1 MKVQV
6 NDAERSQK
14 ELLVEI
20 PYEVFETAADK
31 ELDTL
36 LPKAKIHG
44 FRPGKAPREI
54 ARKQFSHQIKSQAI
68 EKVINEAVQDALT
81 SNNIMPIS
89 QAHISDVVFEENKPI
104 TFTAKVDVFPKVELN
119 KYKDF
124 NFKKVTVEI
133 SDADIED
140 ALISLQERDM
150 TYEPVENRDTVQKGD
165 VTVIDFEGK
174 KDGVA
179 FEGGTAKDF
188 SLNIGSGQF
197 IPGFEDSVIG
207 MKKGETKDL
216 NLTFPKEYNNAELAG
231 QDVVFTVTVH
241 EIKEK
246 IKPEIND
253 DFARDID
260 PNSKGLDDLKS
271 KLKKGLQTEAD
282 KATQLEAFGQILE
295 QIVKENPFEVPY
307 SFVKEQSDRLAFN
320 AMNQFYQMGLN
331 PEQVGISFEMMAQR
345 YISQAEEQVKQA
357 IVINEVAK
365 LENIAVEEE
374 DINNFL
380 SFHSELQGRT
390 VEEIRKEL
398 ETQMQ
403 MESVRN
409 DVLGDKVYKFLA
421 GVNKAEETKMT
432 KKEYEK
438 SKTAATENS
447 ESDKKEEKTKKKTSA
462 KKAEGNSRLIY
473 KGAFKMSYYVPY
485 VIEQTGRGGE
495 RSYDIY
501 SRLLK
506 DRIIFLGTEV
516 DDHVANIICAQLLF
530 LEADDPD
537 KDIYLY
543 INSPGGVI
551 TSGMA
556 IYDTMN
562 YIKPDVATMCLGQ
575 AASMGAFLLAAGA
588 KGKRSAVPNAR
599 IMIHQPS
606 GGFRGQAT
614 DILIQTNEI
623 IKTKEHLN
631 RILSNNTSQ
640 PYEKVAADTERD
652 YFMSSAEAKEYG
664 LIDNV
669 FEKRA

>member
-20 PYEVFETAADK
+20 PYEVFEKAADK

-81 SNNIMPIS
+81 SNNIVPIS

-104 TFTAKVDVFPKVELN
+104 SFTARVDVFPKVELN

-140 ALISLQERDM
+140 ALITLQERDM

-165 VTVIDFEGK
+165 VAVIDFEGK

-179 FEGGTAKDF
+179 FDGGTAKGF
-188 SLNIGSGQF
+188 SLNIGSGHF
-197 IPGFEDSVIG
+197 IPGFEDGVVG

-216 NLTFPKEYNNAELAG
+216 NLTFPKEYNSAELAG
-231 QDVVFTVTVH
+231 KDVVFTVTVH

-246 IKPEIND
+246 VKPEIND

-260 PNSKGLDDLKS
+260 PNSKGLDDLKG

-345 YISQAEEQVKQA
+345 YLAQAEEQVKQA

-365 LENIAVEEE
+365 LEKIAVEDE

-380 SFHSELQGRT
+380 SFHAELQGRT
-390 VEEIRKEL
+390 VEEIKKEL
-398 ETQMQ
+398 EAQMQ
-403 MESVRN
+403 MEAVRN
-409 DVLGDKVYKFLA
+409 DILGDKVYKFLA
-421 GVNKAEETKMT
+421 GVNKAEESKMT
-432 KKEYEK
+432 KKEYEA
-438 SKTAATENS
+438 SKAAAAAAQKE
-447 ESDKKEEKTKKKTSA
+447 EDKKEEKPKKKASA
-462 KKAEGNSRLIY
+462 KKAE
-473 KGAFKMSYYVPY
+473 
-485 VIEQTGRGGE
+485 
-495 RSYDIY
+495 
-501 SRLLK
+501 
-506 DRIIFLGTEV
+506 TE
-516 DDHVANIICAQLLF
+516 AEEKPKKAR
-530 LEADDPD
+530 
-537 KDIYLY
+537 
-543 INSPGGVI
+543 
-551 TSGMA
+551 TS
-556 IYDTMN
+556 
-562 YIKPDVATMCLGQ
+562 K
-575 AASMGAFLLAAGA
+575 
-588 KGKRSAVPNAR
+588 K
-599 IMIHQPS
+599 
-606 GGFRGQAT
+606 
-614 DILIQTNEI
+614 
-623 IKTKEHLN
+623 KE
-631 RILSNNTSQ
+631 
-640 PYEKVAADTERD
+640 D
-652 YFMSSAEAKEYG
+652 SAE
-664 LIDNV
+664 
-669 FEKRA
+669 

>member
-20 PYEVFETAADK
+20 PYEVFEKAADK

-81 SNNIMPIS
+81 SNNIVPIS

-104 TFTAKVDVFPKVELN
+104 SFTARVDVFPKVELN

-140 ALISLQERDM
+140 ALITLQERDM

-165 VTVIDFEGK
+165 VAVIDFEGK

-179 FEGGTAKDF
+179 FDGGTAKGF

-197 IPGFEDSVIG
+197 IPGFEDGVVG

-216 NLTFPKEYNNAELAG
+216 NLTFPKEYNSAELAG
-231 QDVVFTVTVH
+231 KDVVFTVTVH

-246 IKPEIND
+246 VKPEIND

-260 PNSKGLDDLKS
+260 PNSKGLDDLKG

-345 YISQAEEQVKQA
+345 YLAQAEEQVKQA

-365 LENIAVEEE
+365 LEKIAVEDE
-374 DINNFL
+374 DVNNFL
-380 SFHSELQGRT
+380 SFHAELQGRT
-390 VEEIRKEL
+390 VEEIKKEL
-398 ETQMQ
+398 EAQMQ
-403 MESVRN
+403 MEAVRN
-409 DVLGDKVYKFLA
+409 DILGDKVYKFLA
-421 GVNKAEETKMT
+421 GVNKAEESKMT
-432 KKEYEK
+432 KKEYEA
-438 SKTAATENS
+438 SKAAAAAAQKE
-447 ESDKKEEKTKKKTSA
+447 EDKKEEKPKKKASA
-462 KKAEGNSRLIY
+462 KKAE
-473 KGAFKMSYYVPY
+473 
-485 VIEQTGRGGE
+485 
-495 RSYDIY
+495 
-501 SRLLK
+501 
-506 DRIIFLGTEV
+506 TET
-516 DDHVANIICAQLLF
+516 
-530 LEADDPD
+530 EAEEKP
-537 KDIYLY
+537 KKTR
-543 INSPGGVI
+543 
-551 TSGMA
+551 TS
-556 IYDTMN
+556 
-562 YIKPDVATMCLGQ
+562 K
-575 AASMGAFLLAAGA
+575 
-588 KGKRSAVPNAR
+588 K
-599 IMIHQPS
+599 
-606 GGFRGQAT
+606 
-614 DILIQTNEI
+614 
-623 IKTKEHLN
+623 KE
-631 RILSNNTSQ
+631 
-640 PYEKVAADTERD
+640 D
-652 YFMSSAEAKEYG
+652 SAE
-664 LIDNV
+664 
-669 FEKRA
+669 

>member
-44 FRPGKAPREI
+44 FRPGKAPRDI

-81 SNNIMPIS
+81 SNNIVPIS
-89 QAHISDVVFEENKPI
+89 QAHIADVVFEENKPI
-104 TFTAKVDVFPKVELN
+104 TFTARVDVFPKVELN

-140 ALISLQERDM
+140 ALITLQERDM

-165 VTVIDFEGK
+165 VAVIDFEGK

-179 FEGGTAKDF
+179 FEGGTAKGF
-188 SLNIGSGQF
+188 SLNIGSGHF
-197 IPGFEDSVIG
+197 IPGFEDGVIG

-216 NLTFPKEYNNAELAG
+216 NLTFPKEYNSAELAG
-231 QDVVFTVTVH
+231 KDVVFTVTVH

-246 IKPEIND
+246 VKPEIND

-345 YISQAEEQVKQA
+345 YLAQAEEQVKQA

-374 DINNFL
+374 DINKFL
-380 SFHSELQGRT
+380 SFHAELQGRT

-398 ETQMQ
+398 ESQMQ
-403 MESVRN
+403 MEAVRN

-421 GVNKAEETKMT
+421 GVNKAEESKMT
-432 KKEYEK
+432 KKEYEA
-438 SKTAATENS
+438 SKAAAAAEHKE
-447 ESDKKEEKTKKKTSA
+447 ESSKEEKPKKKAAA
-462 KKAEGNSRLIY
+462 KKADAE
-473 KGAFKMSYYVPY
+473 
-485 VIEQTGRGGE
+485 
-495 RSYDIY
+495 
-501 SRLLK
+501 
-506 DRIIFLGTEV
+506 TE
-516 DDHVANIICAQLLF
+516 A
-530 LEADDPD
+530 EE
-537 KDIYLY
+537 
-543 INSPGGVI
+543 
-551 TSGMA
+551 
-556 IYDTMN
+556 
-562 YIKPDVATMCLGQ
+562 KPKKTRT
-575 AASMGAFLLAAGA
+575 A
-588 KGKRSAVPNAR
+588 KK
-599 IMIHQPS
+599 
-606 GGFRGQAT
+606 
-614 DILIQTNEI
+614 
-623 IKTKEHLN
+623 KE
-631 RILSNNTSQ
+631 
-640 PYEKVAADTERD
+640 D
-652 YFMSSAEAKEYG
+652 SAE
-664 LIDNV
+664 
-669 FEKRA
+669 

>member
-20 PYEVFETAADK
+20 PYEVFEKAADK

-81 SNNIMPIS
+81 SNNIVPIS

-104 TFTAKVDVFPKVELN
+104 SFTARVDVFPKVELN

-140 ALISLQERDM
+140 ALITLQERDM

-165 VTVIDFEGK
+165 VAVIDFEGK

-179 FEGGTAKDF
+179 FDGGTAKGF

-197 IPGFEDSVIG
+197 IPGFEDGVVG

-216 NLTFPKEYNNAELAG
+216 NLTFPKEYNSAELAG
-231 QDVVFTVTVH
+231 KDVVFTVTVH

-246 IKPEIND
+246 VKPEIND

-260 PNSKGLDDLKS
+260 PNSKGLDDLKG

-345 YISQAEEQVKQA
+345 YLAQAEEQVKQA

-380 SFHSELQGRT
+380 SFHAELQGRT
-390 VEEIRKEL
+390 VEEIKKEL
-398 ETQMQ
+398 EAQMQ
-403 MESVRN
+403 MEAVRN
-409 DVLGDKVYKFLA
+409 DILGDKVYKFLA
-421 GVNKAEETKMT
+421 GVNKAEESKMT
-432 KKEYEK
+432 KKEYEA
-438 SKTAATENS
+438 SKAAVAAAQKE
-447 ESDKKEEKTKKKTSA
+447 EDKKEEKPKKKASA
-462 KKAEGNSRLIY
+462 KKAE
-473 KGAFKMSYYVPY
+473 
-485 VIEQTGRGGE
+485 
-495 RSYDIY
+495 
-501 SRLLK
+501 
-506 DRIIFLGTEV
+506 TET
-516 DDHVANIICAQLLF
+516 
-530 LEADDPD
+530 EAEEKP
-537 KDIYLY
+537 KKAR
-543 INSPGGVI
+543 
-551 TSGMA
+551 TS
-556 IYDTMN
+556 
-562 YIKPDVATMCLGQ
+562 K
-575 AASMGAFLLAAGA
+575 
-588 KGKRSAVPNAR
+588 K
-599 IMIHQPS
+599 
-606 GGFRGQAT
+606 
-614 DILIQTNEI
+614 
-623 IKTKEHLN
+623 KEH
-631 RILSNNTSQ
+631 
-640 PYEKVAADTERD
+640 
-652 YFMSSAEAKEYG
+652 SAE
-664 LIDNV
+664 
-669 FEKRA
+669 

>member
-20 PYEVFETAADK
+20 PYEVFEKAADK

-81 SNNIMPIS
+81 SNNIVPIS

-104 TFTAKVDVFPKVELN
+104 SFTARVDVFPKVELN

-140 ALISLQERDM
+140 ALITLQERDM

-165 VTVIDFEGK
+165 VAVIDFEGK

-179 FEGGTAKDF
+179 FDGGTAKGF

-197 IPGFEDSVIG
+197 IPGFEDGVVG

-216 NLTFPKEYNNAELAG
+216 NLTFPKEYNSAELAEK
-231 QDVVFTVTVH
+231 DVVFTVTVH

-246 IKPEIND
+246 VKPEIND

-260 PNSKGLDDLKS
+260 PNSKGLDDLKG
-271 KLKKGLQTEAD
+271 KLKKGLQIEAD

-307 SFVKEQSDRLAFN
+307 SFVKEQSDRIAFN

-345 YISQAEEQVKQA
+345 YLAQAEEQVKQA

-365 LENIAVEEE
+365 LENIAVEDE

-380 SFHSELQGRT
+380 SFHAELQGRT
-390 VEEIRKEL
+390 VEEIKKEL
-398 ETQMQ
+398 EAQMQ
-403 MESVRN
+403 MEAVRN
-409 DVLGDKVYKFLA
+409 DILGDKVYKFLA
-421 GVNKAEETKMT
+421 GVNKAEESKMT
-432 KKEYEK
+432 KKEYEA
-438 SKTAATENS
+438 SKAAAAAAQKE
-447 ESDKKEEKTKKKTSA
+447 EDKKEEKPKKTRTSKKK
-462 KKAEGNSRLIY
+462 E
-473 KGAFKMSYYVPY
+473 
-485 VIEQTGRGGE
+485 
-495 RSYDIY
+495 D
-501 SRLLK
+501 
-506 DRIIFLGTEV
+506 
-516 DDHVANIICAQLLF
+516 
-530 LEADDPD
+530 
-537 KDIYLY
+537 
-543 INSPGGVI
+543 
-551 TSGMA
+551 
-556 IYDTMN
+556 
-562 YIKPDVATMCLGQ
+562 
-575 AASMGAFLLAAGA
+575 
-588 KGKRSAVPNAR
+588 
-599 IMIHQPS
+599 
-606 GGFRGQAT
+606 
-614 DILIQTNEI
+614 
-623 IKTKEHLN
+623 
-631 RILSNNTSQ
+631 
-640 PYEKVAADTERD
+640 
-652 YFMSSAEAKEYG
+652 SAE
-664 LIDNV
+664 
-669 FEKRA
+669 

>member
-44 FRPGKAPREI
+44 FRPGKAPRDI

-81 SNNIMPIS
+81 SNNIVPIS

-104 TFTAKVDVFPKVELN
+104 TFTARVDVFPKVELN

-140 ALISLQERDM
+140 ALITLQERDM

-165 VTVIDFEGK
+165 VAVIDFEGK

-179 FEGGTAKDF
+179 FDGGTAKGF

-197 IPGFEDSVIG
+197 IPGFEDGVIG

-216 NLTFPKEYNNAELAG
+216 NLTFPKEYNSAELAG
-231 QDVVFTVTVH
+231 KDVVFTVTVH

-246 IKPEIND
+246 VKPEIND
-253 DFARDID
+253 DFAKDID

-345 YISQAEEQVKQA
+345 YLAQAEEQVKQA

-374 DINNFL
+374 DINKFL
-380 SFHSELQGRT
+380 SFHAELQGRT

-398 ETQMQ
+398 ESQMQ
-403 MESVRN
+403 MEAVRN

-421 GVNKAEETKMT
+421 GVNKAEESKMT
-432 KKEYEK
+432 KKEYEA
-438 SKTAATENS
+438 SKAAAAAEHKE
-447 ESDKKEEKTKKKTSA
+447 ESSKEEKPKKKAAA
-462 KKAEGNSRLIY
+462 KKADAE
-473 KGAFKMSYYVPY
+473 
-485 VIEQTGRGGE
+485 
-495 RSYDIY
+495 
-501 SRLLK
+501 
-506 DRIIFLGTEV
+506 TE
-516 DDHVANIICAQLLF
+516 A
-530 LEADDPD
+530 EE
-537 KDIYLY
+537 
-543 INSPGGVI
+543 
-551 TSGMA
+551 
-556 IYDTMN
+556 
-562 YIKPDVATMCLGQ
+562 KPKKTRT
-575 AASMGAFLLAAGA
+575 A
-588 KGKRSAVPNAR
+588 KK
-599 IMIHQPS
+599 
-606 GGFRGQAT
+606 
-614 DILIQTNEI
+614 
-623 IKTKEHLN
+623 KE
-631 RILSNNTSQ
+631 
-640 PYEKVAADTERD
+640 D
-652 YFMSSAEAKEYG
+652 SAE
-664 LIDNV
+664 
-669 FEKRA
+669 

>member
-188 SLNIGSGQF
+188 SLNISSGQF

-403 MESVRN
+403 MEAVRN

-462 KKAEGNSRLIY
+462 KKAETDAEEKPKKTRTS
-473 KGAFKMSYYVPY
+473 KKK
-485 VIEQTGRGGE
+485 EET
-495 RSYDIY
+495 
-501 SRLLK
+501 
-506 DRIIFLGTEV
+506 
-516 DDHVANIICAQLLF
+516 
-530 LEADDPD
+530 AD
-537 KDIYLY
+537 
-543 INSPGGVI
+543 
-551 TSGMA
+551 
-556 IYDTMN
+556 
-562 YIKPDVATMCLGQ
+562 
-575 AASMGAFLLAAGA
+575 
-588 KGKRSAVPNAR
+588 
-599 IMIHQPS
+599 
-606 GGFRGQAT
+606 
-614 DILIQTNEI
+614 
-623 IKTKEHLN
+623 
-631 RILSNNTSQ
+631 
-640 PYEKVAADTERD
+640 
-652 YFMSSAEAKEYG
+652 
-664 LIDNV
+664 
-669 FEKRA
+669 

>member
-20 PYEVFETAADK
+20 PYEVFEKAADK

-81 SNNIMPIS
+81 SNNIVPIS

-104 TFTAKVDVFPKVELN
+104 SFTARVDVFPKVELN

-140 ALISLQERDM
+140 ALITLQERDM

-165 VTVIDFEGK
+165 VAVIDFEGK

-179 FEGGTAKDF
+179 FDGGTAKGF
-188 SLNIGSGQF
+188 SLNIGSGHF
-197 IPGFEDSVIG
+197 IPGFEDGVVG

-216 NLTFPKEYNNAELAG
+216 NLTFPKEYNSAELAG
-231 QDVVFTVTVH
+231 KDVVFTVTVH

-246 IKPEIND
+246 VKPEIND

-260 PNSKGLDDLKS
+260 PNSKGLDDLKG

-345 YISQAEEQVKQA
+345 YLAQAEEQVKQA

-365 LENIAVEEE
+365 LEKIAVEDE

-380 SFHSELQGRT
+380 SFHAELQGRT
-390 VEEIRKEL
+390 VEEIKKEL
-398 ETQMQ
+398 EAQMQ
-403 MESVRN
+403 MEAVRN
-409 DVLGDKVYKFLA
+409 DILGDKVYKFLA
-421 GVNKAEETKMT
+421 GVNKAEESKMT
-432 KKEYEK
+432 KKEYEA
-438 SKTAATENS
+438 SKAAAAAAQKE
-447 ESDKKEEKTKKKTSA
+447 EDKKEEKPKKKAAA
-462 KKAEGNSRLIY
+462 KKAE
-473 KGAFKMSYYVPY
+473 
-485 VIEQTGRGGE
+485 
-495 RSYDIY
+495 
-501 SRLLK
+501 
-506 DRIIFLGTEV
+506 TET
-516 DDHVANIICAQLLF
+516 
-530 LEADDPD
+530 EAEEKP
-537 KDIYLY
+537 KKTR
-543 INSPGGVI
+543 
-551 TSGMA
+551 TS
-556 IYDTMN
+556 
-562 YIKPDVATMCLGQ
+562 K
-575 AASMGAFLLAAGA
+575 
-588 KGKRSAVPNAR
+588 K
-599 IMIHQPS
+599 
-606 GGFRGQAT
+606 
-614 DILIQTNEI
+614 
-623 IKTKEHLN
+623 KE
-631 RILSNNTSQ
+631 
-640 PYEKVAADTERD
+640 D
-652 YFMSSAEAKEYG
+652 SAE
-664 LIDNV
+664 
-669 FEKRA
+669 

>member
-81 SNNIMPIS
+81 SNNIVPIS

-133 SDADIED
+133 SDGDIDD
-140 ALISLQERDM
+140 ALITLQERDM

-165 VTVIDFEGK
+165 VAVIDFEGK

-179 FEGGTAKDF
+179 FDGGTAKGF
-188 SLNIGSGQF
+188 SLNIGSGHF
-197 IPGFEDSVIG
+197 IPGFEEGVIG

-231 QDVVFTVTVH
+231 KDVVFTVTVH

-246 IKPEIND
+246 VKPELND
-253 DFARDID
+253 DFAKDID
-260 PNSKGLDDLKS
+260 PNSKGLEDLKV
-271 KLKKGLQTEAD
+271 KLKKGLQIEAD

-307 SFVKEQSDRLAFN
+307 SFVKEQSDRIAFN

-345 YISQAEEQVKQA
+345 YLAQAEEQVKQA

-380 SFHSELQGRT
+380 SFHAELQGRT

-398 ETQMQ
+398 EAQMQ
-403 MESVRN
+403 METVRN
-409 DVLGDKVYKFLA
+409 DILGDKVYKFLA
-421 GVNKAEETKMT
+421 GVNKAEESKMT
-432 KKEYEK
+432 KKEYEA
-438 SKTAATENS
+438 SKAAAAAEQK
-447 ESDKKEEKTKKKTSA
+447 EDKKEEKPKKKSSA
-462 KKAEGNSRLIY
+462 KKAE
-473 KGAFKMSYYVPY
+473 
-485 VIEQTGRGGE
+485 
-495 RSYDIY
+495 
-501 SRLLK
+501 
-506 DRIIFLGTEV
+506 TE
-516 DDHVANIICAQLLF
+516 
-530 LEADDPD
+530 ETESEEKP
-537 KDIYLY
+537 KKTR
-543 INSPGGVI
+543 
-551 TSGMA
+551 TS
-556 IYDTMN
+556 
-562 YIKPDVATMCLGQ
+562 K
-575 AASMGAFLLAAGA
+575 
-588 KGKRSAVPNAR
+588 K
-599 IMIHQPS
+599 
-606 GGFRGQAT
+606 
-614 DILIQTNEI
+614 
-623 IKTKEHLN
+623 KE
-631 RILSNNTSQ
+631 
-640 PYEKVAADTERD
+640 D
-652 YFMSSAEAKEYG
+652 SAE
-664 LIDNV
+664 
-669 FEKRA
+669 

>member
-44 FRPGKAPREI
+44 FRPGKAPRDI

-81 SNNIMPIS
+81 SNNIVPIS
-89 QAHISDVVFEENKPI
+89 QAHIADVVFEENKPI
-104 TFTAKVDVFPKVELN
+104 TFTARVDVFPKVELN

-140 ALISLQERDM
+140 ALITLQERDM

-165 VTVIDFEGK
+165 VAVIDFEGK

-179 FEGGTAKDF
+179 FEGGTAKGF

-197 IPGFEDSVIG
+197 IPGFEDGVIG
-207 MKKGETKDL
+207 MKKGETIDL
-216 NLTFPKEYNNAELAG
+216 NLTFPKEYNSAELAG
-231 QDVVFTVTVH
+231 KDVVFTVTVH

-246 IKPEIND
+246 VKPEIND

-345 YISQAEEQVKQA
+345 YLAQAEEQVKQA

-374 DINNFL
+374 DINKFL
-380 SFHSELQGRT
+380 SFHAELQGRT

-398 ETQMQ
+398 ESQMQ
-403 MESVRN
+403 MEAVRN

-421 GVNKAEETKMT
+421 GVNKAEESKMT
-432 KKEYEK
+432 KKEYEA
-438 SKTAATENS
+438 SKAAAAAEHKE
-447 ESDKKEEKTKKKTSA
+447 ESSKEEKPKKKAAA
-462 KKAEGNSRLIY
+462 KKADAE
-473 KGAFKMSYYVPY
+473 
-485 VIEQTGRGGE
+485 
-495 RSYDIY
+495 
-501 SRLLK
+501 
-506 DRIIFLGTEV
+506 TE
-516 DDHVANIICAQLLF
+516 A
-530 LEADDPD
+530 EEKP
-537 KDIYLY
+537 KKTR
-543 INSPGGVI
+543 
-551 TSGMA
+551 TS
-556 IYDTMN
+556 
-562 YIKPDVATMCLGQ
+562 K
-575 AASMGAFLLAAGA
+575 
-588 KGKRSAVPNAR
+588 K
-599 IMIHQPS
+599 
-606 GGFRGQAT
+606 
-614 DILIQTNEI
+614 
-623 IKTKEHLN
+623 KE
-631 RILSNNTSQ
+631 
-640 PYEKVAADTERD
+640 D
-652 YFMSSAEAKEYG
+652 SAE
-664 LIDNV
+664 
-669 FEKRA
+669 

>member
-20 PYEVFETAADK
+20 PYEVFEKAADK

-81 SNNIMPIS
+81 SNNIVPIS

-104 TFTAKVDVFPKVELN
+104 SFTARVDVFPKVELN

-133 SDADIED
+133 SDGDIDD
-140 ALISLQERDM
+140 ALITLQERDM

-165 VTVIDFEGK
+165 VAVIDFEGK

-179 FEGGTAKDF
+179 FEGGSAKGF

-197 IPGFEDSVIG
+197 IPGFEDGVVG

-216 NLTFPKEYNNAELAG
+216 NLTFPKEYNSAELAG
-231 QDVVFTVTVH
+231 KDVVFTVTVH

-246 IKPEIND
+246 VKPEIND

-260 PNSKGLDDLKS
+260 PNSKGLDDLKG

-282 KATQLEAFGQILE
+282 EATQLEAFGQILE

-345 YISQAEEQVKQA
+345 YLAQAEEQVKQA

-365 LENIAVEEE
+365 LEKIAVEDE

-380 SFHSELQGRT
+380 SFHAELQGRT
-390 VEEIRKEL
+390 VEEIKKEL
-398 ETQMQ
+398 EAQMQ
-403 MESVRN
+403 MEAVRN
-409 DVLGDKVYKFLA
+409 DILGDKVYKFLA
-421 GVNKAEETKMT
+421 GVNKAEESKMT
-432 KKEYEK
+432 KKEYEA
-438 SKTAATENS
+438 SKAAAAAAQKE
-447 ESDKKEEKTKKKTSA
+447 EDKKEEKPKKKASD
-462 KKAEGNSRLIY
+462 KKAE
-473 KGAFKMSYYVPY
+473 
-485 VIEQTGRGGE
+485 
-495 RSYDIY
+495 
-501 SRLLK
+501 
-506 DRIIFLGTEV
+506 TET
-516 DDHVANIICAQLLF
+516 
-530 LEADDPD
+530 EAEEKP
-537 KDIYLY
+537 KKTR
-543 INSPGGVI
+543 
-551 TSGMA
+551 TS
-556 IYDTMN
+556 
-562 YIKPDVATMCLGQ
+562 K
-575 AASMGAFLLAAGA
+575 
-588 KGKRSAVPNAR
+588 K
-599 IMIHQPS
+599 
-606 GGFRGQAT
+606 
-614 DILIQTNEI
+614 
-623 IKTKEHLN
+623 KE
-631 RILSNNTSQ
+631 
-640 PYEKVAADTERD
+640 D
-652 YFMSSAEAKEYG
+652 SAE
-664 LIDNV
+664 
-669 FEKRA
+669 

>member
-44 FRPGKAPREI
+44 FRPGKAPRDI

-81 SNNIMPIS
+81 SNNIVPIS

-104 TFTAKVDVFPKVELN
+104 TFTARVDVFPKVELN

-140 ALISLQERDM
+140 ALITLQERDM
-150 TYEPVENRDTVQKGD
+150 TYEPVENRDAVQKGD
-165 VTVIDFEGK
+165 VAVIDFEGK

-179 FEGGTAKDF
+179 FEGGTAKGF

-197 IPGFEDSVIG
+197 IPGFEDGVIG

-216 NLTFPKEYNNAELAG
+216 NLTFPKEYNSAELAG
-231 QDVVFTVTVH
+231 KDVVFTVTVH

-246 IKPEIND
+246 VKPEIND

-345 YISQAEEQVKQA
+345 YLAQAEEQVKQA

-374 DINNFL
+374 DINKFL
-380 SFHSELQGRT
+380 SFHAELQGRT

-398 ETQMQ
+398 ESQMQ
-403 MESVRN
+403 MEAVRN

-421 GVNKAEETKMT
+421 GVNKAEESKMT
-432 KKEYEK
+432 KKEYEA
-438 SKTAATENS
+438 SKAAAAAEHKE
-447 ESDKKEEKTKKKTSA
+447 ESSKEEKPKKKAAA
-462 KKAEGNSRLIY
+462 KKADAE
-473 KGAFKMSYYVPY
+473 
-485 VIEQTGRGGE
+485 
-495 RSYDIY
+495 
-501 SRLLK
+501 
-506 DRIIFLGTEV
+506 TE
-516 DDHVANIICAQLLF
+516 A
-530 LEADDPD
+530 EE
-537 KDIYLY
+537 
-543 INSPGGVI
+543 
-551 TSGMA
+551 
-556 IYDTMN
+556 
-562 YIKPDVATMCLGQ
+562 KPKKTRT
-575 AASMGAFLLAAGA
+575 A
-588 KGKRSAVPNAR
+588 KK
-599 IMIHQPS
+599 
-606 GGFRGQAT
+606 
-614 DILIQTNEI
+614 
-623 IKTKEHLN
+623 KE
-631 RILSNNTSQ
+631 
-640 PYEKVAADTERD
+640 D
-652 YFMSSAEAKEYG
+652 SAE
-664 LIDNV
+664 
-669 FEKRA
+669 

>member
-44 FRPGKAPREI
+44 FRPGKAPRDI

-81 SNNIMPIS
+81 SNNIVPIS

-104 TFTAKVDVFPKVELN
+104 TFTARVDVFPKVELN

-140 ALISLQERDM
+140 ALITLQERDM

-165 VTVIDFEGK
+165 VAVIDFEGK

-179 FEGGTAKDF
+179 FEGGTAKGF

-197 IPGFEDSVIG
+197 IPGFEDGVIG

-216 NLTFPKEYNNAELAG
+216 NLTFPKEYNSAELAG
-231 QDVVFTVTVH
+231 KDVVFTVTVH

-246 IKPEIND
+246 VKPEIND

-307 SFVKEQSDRLAFN
+307 SFVKEQSDRIAFN

-331 PEQVGISFEMMAQR
+331 PEQVGISFEMMAQS
-345 YISQAEEQVKQA
+345 YLAQAEEQVKQA

-374 DINNFL
+374 DINKFL
-380 SFHSELQGRT
+380 SFHAELQGRT

-398 ETQMQ
+398 ESQMQ
-403 MESVRN
+403 MEAVRN

-421 GVNKAEETKMT
+421 GVNKAEESKMT
-432 KKEYEK
+432 KKEYEA
-438 SKTAATENS
+438 SKAAAAAEHKE
-447 ESDKKEEKTKKKTSA
+447 ESSKEEKPKKKAAA
-462 KKAEGNSRLIY
+462 KKADAE
-473 KGAFKMSYYVPY
+473 
-485 VIEQTGRGGE
+485 
-495 RSYDIY
+495 
-501 SRLLK
+501 
-506 DRIIFLGTEV
+506 TEAV
-516 DDHVANIICAQLLF
+516 
-530 LEADDPD
+530 EKP
-537 KDIYLY
+537 KKTR
-543 INSPGGVI
+543 
-551 TSGMA
+551 TS
-556 IYDTMN
+556 
-562 YIKPDVATMCLGQ
+562 K
-575 AASMGAFLLAAGA
+575 
-588 KGKRSAVPNAR
+588 K
-599 IMIHQPS
+599 
-606 GGFRGQAT
+606 
-614 DILIQTNEI
+614 
-623 IKTKEHLN
+623 KE
-631 RILSNNTSQ
+631 
-640 PYEKVAADTERD
+640 D
-652 YFMSSAEAKEYG
+652 SAE
-664 LIDNV
+664 
-669 FEKRA
+669 

>member
-357 IVINEVAK
+357 IVIN
-365 LENIAVEEE
+365 
-374 DINNFL
+374 
-380 SFHSELQGRT
+380 
-390 VEEIRKEL
+390 
-398 ETQMQ
+398 
-403 MESVRN
+403 
-409 DVLGDKVYKFLA
+409 
-421 GVNKAEETKMT
+421 
-432 KKEYEK
+432 
-438 SKTAATENS
+438 
-447 ESDKKEEKTKKKTSA
+447 
-462 KKAEGNSRLIY
+462 
-473 KGAFKMSYYVPY
+473 
-485 VIEQTGRGGE
+485 
-495 RSYDIY
+495 
-501 SRLLK
+501 
-506 DRIIFLGTEV
+506 
-516 DDHVANIICAQLLF
+516 
-530 LEADDPD
+530 
-537 KDIYLY
+537 
-543 INSPGGVI
+543 
-551 TSGMA
+551 
-556 IYDTMN
+556 
-562 YIKPDVATMCLGQ
+562 
-575 AASMGAFLLAAGA
+575 
-588 KGKRSAVPNAR
+588 
-599 IMIHQPS
+599 
-606 GGFRGQAT
+606 
-614 DILIQTNEI
+614 
-623 IKTKEHLN
+623 
-631 RILSNNTSQ
+631 
-640 PYEKVAADTERD
+640 
-652 YFMSSAEAKEYG
+652 
-664 LIDNV
+664 
-669 FEKRA
+669 

>member
-20 PYEVFETAADK
+20 PYEVFEKAADK

-81 SNNIMPIS
+81 SNNIVPIS

-104 TFTAKVDVFPKVELN
+104 SFTARVDVFPKVELN

-140 ALISLQERDM
+140 ALITLQERDM

-165 VTVIDFEGK
+165 VAVIDFEGK

-179 FEGGTAKDF
+179 FEGGSAKGF
-188 SLNIGSGQF
+188 SLNIGSGHF
-197 IPGFEDSVIG
+197 IPGFEDGVVG

-216 NLTFPKEYNNAELAG
+216 NLTFPKEYNSAELAG
-231 QDVVFTVTVH
+231 KDVVFTVTVH

-246 IKPEIND
+246 VKPEIND

-260 PNSKGLDDLKS
+260 PNSKGLDDLKG

-345 YISQAEEQVKQA
+345 YLAQAKEQVKQA

-365 LENIAVEEE
+365 LEKIAVEDE

-380 SFHSELQGRT
+380 SFHAELQGRT
-390 VEEIRKEL
+390 VEEIKKEL
-398 ETQMQ
+398 EAQMQ
-403 MESVRN
+403 MEAVRN
-409 DVLGDKVYKFLA
+409 DILGDKVYKFLA
-421 GVNKAEETKMT
+421 GVNKAEESKMT
-432 KKEYEK
+432 KKEYEA
-438 SKTAATENS
+438 SKAAAAAAQKE
-447 ESDKKEEKTKKKTSA
+447 EDKKEEKPKKKASA
-462 KKAEGNSRLIY
+462 KKAE
-473 KGAFKMSYYVPY
+473 
-485 VIEQTGRGGE
+485 
-495 RSYDIY
+495 
-501 SRLLK
+501 
-506 DRIIFLGTEV
+506 TET
-516 DDHVANIICAQLLF
+516 
-530 LEADDPD
+530 EAEEKP
-537 KDIYLY
+537 KKAR
-543 INSPGGVI
+543 
-551 TSGMA
+551 TS
-556 IYDTMN
+556 
-562 YIKPDVATMCLGQ
+562 K
-575 AASMGAFLLAAGA
+575 
-588 KGKRSAVPNAR
+588 K
-599 IMIHQPS
+599 
-606 GGFRGQAT
+606 
-614 DILIQTNEI
+614 
-623 IKTKEHLN
+623 KE
-631 RILSNNTSQ
+631 
-640 PYEKVAADTERD
+640 D
-652 YFMSSAEAKEYG
+652 SAE
-664 LIDNV
+664 
-669 FEKRA
+669 

>member
-44 FRPGKAPREI
+44 FRPGKAPRDI

-81 SNNIMPIS
+81 SNNIVPIS
-89 QAHISDVVFEENKPI
+89 QAHIADVVFEENKPI
-104 TFTAKVDVFPKVELN
+104 TFTARVDVFPKVELN

-140 ALISLQERDM
+140 ALITLQERDM

-165 VTVIDFEGK
+165 VAVIDFEGK
-174 KDGVA
+174 KDGIA
-179 FEGGTAKDF
+179 FEGGSAKGF
-188 SLNIGSGQF
+188 SLNIGSGHF
-197 IPGFEDSVIG
+197 IPGFEDGVVG

-216 NLTFPKEYNNAELAG
+216 NLTFPKEYNSAELAG
-231 QDVVFTVTVH
+231 KDVVFTVTVH

-246 IKPEIND
+246 VKPKIND

-345 YISQAEEQVKQA
+345 YLAQAEEQVKQA

-365 LENIAVEEE
+365 LENIAVDEE
-374 DINNFL
+374 DINKFL
-380 SFHSELQGRT
+380 SFHAELQGRT

-398 ETQMQ
+398 ESQMQ
-403 MESVRN
+403 MEAVRN

-421 GVNKAEETKMT
+421 GVNKAEESKMT
-432 KKEYEK
+432 KKEYEA
-438 SKTAATENS
+438 SKAAAAAEHKE
-447 ESDKKEEKTKKKTSA
+447 ESSKEEKPKKKAAA
-462 KKAEGNSRLIY
+462 KKADAE
-473 KGAFKMSYYVPY
+473 
-485 VIEQTGRGGE
+485 
-495 RSYDIY
+495 
-501 SRLLK
+501 
-506 DRIIFLGTEV
+506 TE
-516 DDHVANIICAQLLF
+516 A
-530 LEADDPD
+530 EE
-537 KDIYLY
+537 
-543 INSPGGVI
+543 
-551 TSGMA
+551 
-556 IYDTMN
+556 
-562 YIKPDVATMCLGQ
+562 KPKKTRT
-575 AASMGAFLLAAGA
+575 A
-588 KGKRSAVPNAR
+588 KK
-599 IMIHQPS
+599 
-606 GGFRGQAT
+606 
-614 DILIQTNEI
+614 
-623 IKTKEHLN
+623 KE
-631 RILSNNTSQ
+631 
-640 PYEKVAADTERD
+640 D
-652 YFMSSAEAKEYG
+652 SAE
-664 LIDNV
+664 
-669 FEKRA
+669 

>member
-44 FRPGKAPREI
+44 FRPGKAPRDI

-81 SNNIMPIS
+81 SNNIVPIS

-104 TFTAKVDVFPKVELN
+104 TFTARVDVFPKVELN

-140 ALISLQERDM
+140 ALITLQERDM

-165 VTVIDFEGK
+165 VAVIDFEGK

-179 FEGGTAKDF
+179 FEGGSAKGF
-188 SLNIGSGQF
+188 SLNIGSGHF
-197 IPGFEDSVIG
+197 IPGFEDGVVG

-216 NLTFPKEYNNAELAG
+216 NLTFPKEYNSAELAG
-231 QDVVFTVTVH
+231 KDVVFTVTVH

-246 IKPEIND
+246 VKPEIND

-345 YISQAEEQVKQA
+345 YLAQAEEQVKQA

-374 DINNFL
+374 DINKFL
-380 SFHSELQGRT
+380 SFHAELQGRT

-398 ETQMQ
+398 ESQMQ
-403 MESVRN
+403 MEAVRN

-421 GVNKAEETKMT
+421 GVNKAEESKMT
-432 KKEYEK
+432 KKEYEA
-438 SKTAATENS
+438 SKAAAAAEHKE
-447 ESDKKEEKTKKKTSA
+447 ESSKEEKPKKKAAA
-462 KKAEGNSRLIY
+462 KKADAE
-473 KGAFKMSYYVPY
+473 
-485 VIEQTGRGGE
+485 
-495 RSYDIY
+495 
-501 SRLLK
+501 
-506 DRIIFLGTEV
+506 TE
-516 DDHVANIICAQLLF
+516 AEEKPKKAR
-530 LEADDPD
+530 
-537 KDIYLY
+537 
-543 INSPGGVI
+543 
-551 TSGMA
+551 TS
-556 IYDTMN
+556 
-562 YIKPDVATMCLGQ
+562 K
-575 AASMGAFLLAAGA
+575 
-588 KGKRSAVPNAR
+588 K
-599 IMIHQPS
+599 
-606 GGFRGQAT
+606 
-614 DILIQTNEI
+614 
-623 IKTKEHLN
+623 KE
-631 RILSNNTSQ
+631 
-640 PYEKVAADTERD
+640 D
-652 YFMSSAEAKEYG
+652 SAE
-664 LIDNV
+664 
-669 FEKRA
+669 

>member
-44 FRPGKAPREI
+44 FRPGKAPRDI

-81 SNNIMPIS
+81 SNNIVPIS
-89 QAHISDVVFEENKPI
+89 QAHIADVVFEENKPI
-104 TFTAKVDVFPKVELN
+104 TFTARVDVFPKVEIN

-140 ALISLQERDM
+140 ALITLQERDM

-165 VTVIDFEGK
+165 VAVIDFEGK
-174 KDGVA
+174 KDGIA
-179 FEGGTAKDF
+179 FEGGTAKGF

-197 IPGFEDSVIG
+197 IPGFEDGVIG
-207 MKKGETKDL
+207 MNKCETKDL

-231 QDVVFTVTVH
+231 KDVVFTVTVH

-246 IKPEIND
+246 VKPEIND

-307 SFVKEQSDRLAFN
+307 SFVKEQSDRIAFN

-331 PEQVGISFEMMAQR
+331 PEQVGISFEMMAQG
-345 YISQAEEQVKQA
+345 YLAQAEEQVKQA

-374 DINNFL
+374 DINKFL
-380 SFHSELQGRT
+380 SFHAELQGRT

-398 ETQMQ
+398 ESQMQ
-403 MESVRN
+403 MEAVRN

-421 GVNKAEETKMT
+421 GVNKAEESKMT
-432 KKEYEK
+432 KKEYEA
-438 SKTAATENS
+438 SKAAAAAEHKE
-447 ESDKKEEKTKKKTSA
+447 ESSKEEKPKKKAAA
-462 KKAEGNSRLIY
+462 KKADAE
-473 KGAFKMSYYVPY
+473 
-485 VIEQTGRGGE
+485 
-495 RSYDIY
+495 
-501 SRLLK
+501 
-506 DRIIFLGTEV
+506 TE
-516 DDHVANIICAQLLF
+516 A
-530 LEADDPD
+530 EE
-537 KDIYLY
+537 
-543 INSPGGVI
+543 
-551 TSGMA
+551 
-556 IYDTMN
+556 
-562 YIKPDVATMCLGQ
+562 KPKKTRT
-575 AASMGAFLLAAGA
+575 A
-588 KGKRSAVPNAR
+588 KK
-599 IMIHQPS
+599 
-606 GGFRGQAT
+606 
-614 DILIQTNEI
+614 
-623 IKTKEHLN
+623 KE
-631 RILSNNTSQ
+631 
-640 PYEKVAADTERD
+640 D
-652 YFMSSAEAKEYG
+652 SAE
-664 LIDNV
+664 
-669 FEKRA
+669 

>member
-36 LPKAKIHG
+36 LPKAKVHG
-44 FRPGKAPREI
+44 FRPGKAPRDI

-81 SNNIMPIS
+81 SNNIVPIS

-140 ALISLQERDM
+140 ALITLQERDM

-165 VTVIDFEGK
+165 VAVIDFEGK
-174 KDGVA
+174 KEGVA
-179 FEGGTAKDF
+179 FDGGTAKGF

-197 IPGFEDSVIG
+197 IPGFEDGVIG

-216 NLTFPKEYNNAELAG
+216 NLTFPKEYNSAELAG
-231 QDVVFTVTVH
+231 KDVVFTVTVH

-246 IKPEIND
+246 VKPEIND
-253 DFARDID
+253 DFAKDID
-260 PNSKGLDDLKS
+260 PNSKSLDDLKS

-331 PEQVGISFEMMAQR
+331 PEQVGISYEMMAQR
-345 YISQAEEQVKQA
+345 YLAQAEEQVKQA

-374 DINNFL
+374 DINKFL
-380 SFHSELQGRT
+380 AFHAELQSRT

-403 MESVRN
+403 IEAVRN

-421 GVNKAEETKMT
+421 GVNKAEESKMT
-432 KKEYEK
+432 KKEYEASK
-438 SKTAATENS
+438 AAAAAEHKEESSKEEKLKTKTAAKKTDAETEAG
-447 ESDKKEEKTKKKTSA
+447 EKPKKTRTTKKKEE
-462 KKAEGNSRLIY
+462 
-473 KGAFKMSYYVPY
+473 
-485 VIEQTGRGGE
+485 
-495 RSYDIY
+495 
-501 SRLLK
+501 
-506 DRIIFLGTEV
+506 
-516 DDHVANIICAQLLF
+516 
-530 LEADDPD
+530 
-537 KDIYLY
+537 
-543 INSPGGVI
+543 
-551 TSGMA
+551 
-556 IYDTMN
+556 
-562 YIKPDVATMCLGQ
+562 
-575 AASMGAFLLAAGA
+575 
-588 KGKRSAVPNAR
+588 
-599 IMIHQPS
+599 
-606 GGFRGQAT
+606 
-614 DILIQTNEI
+614 
-623 IKTKEHLN
+623 
-631 RILSNNTSQ
+631 
-640 PYEKVAADTERD
+640 
-652 YFMSSAEAKEYG
+652 SAE
-664 LIDNV
+664 
-669 FEKRA
+669 

>member
-20 PYEVFETAADK
+20 PYEVFEKAADK

-81 SNNIMPIS
+81 SNNIVPIS

-104 TFTAKVDVFPKVELN
+104 SFTARVDVFPKVELN

-140 ALISLQERDM
+140 ALITLQERDM
-150 TYEPVENRDTVQKGD
+150 TYEPVESRDTVQKGD
-165 VTVIDFEGK
+165 VAVIDFEGK

-179 FEGGTAKDF
+179 FDGGTAKGF

-197 IPGFEDSVIG
+197 IPGFEDGVVG

-216 NLTFPKEYNNAELAG
+216 NLTFPKEYNSAELAG
-231 QDVVFTVTVH
+231 KDVVFTVTVH

-246 IKPEIND
+246 VKPEIND

-260 PNSKGLDDLKS
+260 PNSKGLDDLKG

-345 YISQAEEQVKQA
+345 YLAQAEEQVKQA

-365 LENIAVEEE
+365 LEKIAVEDE

-380 SFHSELQGRT
+380 SFHAELQGRT
-390 VEEIRKEL
+390 VEEIKKEL
-398 ETQMQ
+398 EAQMQ
-403 MESVRN
+403 MEAVRN
-409 DVLGDKVYKFLA
+409 DILGDKVYKFLA
-421 GVNKAEETKMT
+421 GVNKTEESKMT
-432 KKEYEK
+432 KKEYEA
-438 SKTAATENS
+438 SKAAAAAAQKE
-447 ESDKKEEKTKKKTSA
+447 EDKKEEKPKKKASA
-462 KKAEGNSRLIY
+462 KKAE
-473 KGAFKMSYYVPY
+473 
-485 VIEQTGRGGE
+485 
-495 RSYDIY
+495 
-501 SRLLK
+501 
-506 DRIIFLGTEV
+506 TET
-516 DDHVANIICAQLLF
+516 
-530 LEADDPD
+530 EAEEKP
-537 KDIYLY
+537 KKTR
-543 INSPGGVI
+543 
-551 TSGMA
+551 TS
-556 IYDTMN
+556 
-562 YIKPDVATMCLGQ
+562 K
-575 AASMGAFLLAAGA
+575 
-588 KGKRSAVPNAR
+588 K
-599 IMIHQPS
+599 
-606 GGFRGQAT
+606 
-614 DILIQTNEI
+614 
-623 IKTKEHLN
+623 KE
-631 RILSNNTSQ
+631 
-640 PYEKVAADTERD
+640 D
-652 YFMSSAEAKEYG
+652 SAE
-664 LIDNV
+664 
-669 FEKRA
+669 

>member
-44 FRPGKAPREI
+44 FRPGKAPRDI

-81 SNNIMPIS
+81 SNNIVPIS
-89 QAHISDVVFEENKPI
+89 QAHIADVVFEENKPI
-104 TFTAKVDVFPKVELN
+104 TFTARVDVFPKVELN

-140 ALISLQERDM
+140 ALITLQERDM

-165 VTVIDFEGK
+165 VAVIDFEGK

-179 FEGGTAKDF
+179 FEGGTAKGF
-188 SLNIGSGQF
+188 SLNIGSGHF
-197 IPGFEDSVIG
+197 IPGFEDGVVG

-216 NLTFPKEYNNAELAG
+216 NLTFPKEYNSAELAG
-231 QDVVFTVTVH
+231 KDVVFTVTVH

-246 IKPEIND
+246 VKPEIND

-345 YISQAEEQVKQA
+345 YLAQAEEQVKQA

-374 DINNFL
+374 DINKFL
-380 SFHSELQGRT
+380 SFHAELQGRT

-398 ETQMQ
+398 ESQMQ
-403 MESVRN
+403 MEAVRN

-421 GVNKAEETKMT
+421 GVNKAEESKMT
-432 KKEYEK
+432 KKEYEA
-438 SKTAATENS
+438 SKAAAAAEHKE
-447 ESDKKEEKTKKKTSA
+447 ESSKEEKPKKKAAA
-462 KKAEGNSRLIY
+462 KKADAE
-473 KGAFKMSYYVPY
+473 
-485 VIEQTGRGGE
+485 
-495 RSYDIY
+495 
-501 SRLLK
+501 
-506 DRIIFLGTEV
+506 TE
-516 DDHVANIICAQLLF
+516 AEEKPKKAR
-530 LEADDPD
+530 
-537 KDIYLY
+537 
-543 INSPGGVI
+543 
-551 TSGMA
+551 TS
-556 IYDTMN
+556 
-562 YIKPDVATMCLGQ
+562 K
-575 AASMGAFLLAAGA
+575 
-588 KGKRSAVPNAR
+588 K
-599 IMIHQPS
+599 
-606 GGFRGQAT
+606 
-614 DILIQTNEI
+614 
-623 IKTKEHLN
+623 KE
-631 RILSNNTSQ
+631 
-640 PYEKVAADTERD
+640 D
-652 YFMSSAEAKEYG
+652 SAE
-664 LIDNV
+664 
-669 FEKRA
+669 

>member
-20 PYEVFETAADK
+20 PYEVFEKAADK

-81 SNNIMPIS
+81 SNNIVPIS

-104 TFTAKVDVFPKVELN
+104 SFTARVDVFPKVELN

-140 ALISLQERDM
+140 ALITLQERDM

-165 VTVIDFEGK
+165 VAVIDFEGK

-179 FEGGTAKDF
+179 FDGGTAKGF
-188 SLNIGSGQF
+188 SLNIGSGHF
-197 IPGFEDSVIG
+197 IPGFEDGVVG

-216 NLTFPKEYNNAELAG
+216 NLTFPKEYNSGELAG
-231 QDVVFTVTVH
+231 KDVVFTVTVH

-246 IKPEIND
+246 VKPEIND

-260 PNSKGLDDLKS
+260 PNSKGLDDLKG

-345 YISQAEEQVKQA
+345 YLAQAEEQVKQA

-365 LENIAVEEE
+365 LEKIAVEDE

-380 SFHSELQGRT
+380 SFHAELQGRT
-390 VEEIRKEL
+390 VEEIKKEL
-398 ETQMQ
+398 EAQMQ
-403 MESVRN
+403 MEAVRN
-409 DVLGDKVYKFLA
+409 DILGDKVYKFLA
-421 GVNKAEETKMT
+421 GVNKAEESKMT
-432 KKEYEK
+432 KKEYEA
-438 SKTAATENS
+438 SKAAAAAAQKE
-447 ESDKKEEKTKKKTSA
+447 EDKKEEKPKKARTSKKK
-462 KKAEGNSRLIY
+462 E
-473 KGAFKMSYYVPY
+473 
-485 VIEQTGRGGE
+485 
-495 RSYDIY
+495 D
-501 SRLLK
+501 
-506 DRIIFLGTEV
+506 
-516 DDHVANIICAQLLF
+516 
-530 LEADDPD
+530 
-537 KDIYLY
+537 
-543 INSPGGVI
+543 
-551 TSGMA
+551 
-556 IYDTMN
+556 
-562 YIKPDVATMCLGQ
+562 
-575 AASMGAFLLAAGA
+575 
-588 KGKRSAVPNAR
+588 
-599 IMIHQPS
+599 
-606 GGFRGQAT
+606 
-614 DILIQTNEI
+614 
-623 IKTKEHLN
+623 
-631 RILSNNTSQ
+631 
-640 PYEKVAADTERD
+640 
-652 YFMSSAEAKEYG
+652 SAE
-664 LIDNV
+664 
-669 FEKRA
+669 

>member
-31 ELDTL
+31 ELDKL

-44 FRPGKAPREI
+44 FRPGKAPRDI

-81 SNNIMPIS
+81 SNNIVPIS

-104 TFTAKVDVFPKVELN
+104 TFTVKVDVFPKVELN

-140 ALISLQERDM
+140 ALITLQERDM

-165 VTVIDFEGK
+165 VAVIDFEGK
-174 KDGVA
+174 KEGVA
-179 FEGGTAKDF
+179 FDGGTAKGF

-197 IPGFEDSVIG
+197 IPGFEDGVIG

-216 NLTFPKEYNNAELAG
+216 NLTFPKEYNSAELAG
-231 QDVVFTVTVH
+231 KDVVFTVTVH

-246 IKPEIND
+246 VKPEIND
-253 DFARDID
+253 DFAKDID
-260 PNSKGLDDLKS
+260 PNSKSLDDLKS

-331 PEQVGISFEMMAQR
+331 PEQVGISYEMMAQR
-345 YISQAEEQVKQA
+345 YLAQAEEQVKQA

-374 DINNFL
+374 DINKFL
-380 SFHSELQGRT
+380 AFHAELQSRT

-403 MESVRN
+403 IEAVRN

-421 GVNKAEETKMT
+421 GVNKAEESKMT
-432 KKEYEK
+432 KKEYEASK
-438 SKTAATENS
+438 AAAAAEHKEESSKEEKLKTKTAAKKTDAETEAG
-447 ESDKKEEKTKKKTSA
+447 EKPKKTRTTKKKEE
-462 KKAEGNSRLIY
+462 
-473 KGAFKMSYYVPY
+473 
-485 VIEQTGRGGE
+485 
-495 RSYDIY
+495 
-501 SRLLK
+501 
-506 DRIIFLGTEV
+506 
-516 DDHVANIICAQLLF
+516 
-530 LEADDPD
+530 
-537 KDIYLY
+537 
-543 INSPGGVI
+543 
-551 TSGMA
+551 
-556 IYDTMN
+556 
-562 YIKPDVATMCLGQ
+562 
-575 AASMGAFLLAAGA
+575 
-588 KGKRSAVPNAR
+588 
-599 IMIHQPS
+599 
-606 GGFRGQAT
+606 
-614 DILIQTNEI
+614 
-623 IKTKEHLN
+623 
-631 RILSNNTSQ
+631 
-640 PYEKVAADTERD
+640 
-652 YFMSSAEAKEYG
+652 SAE
-664 LIDNV
+664 
-669 FEKRA
+669 

>member
-44 FRPGKAPREI
+44 FRPGKAPRDI

-81 SNNIMPIS
+81 SNNIVPIS
-89 QAHISDVVFEENKPI
+89 QAHIADVVFEENKPI
-104 TFTAKVDVFPKVELN
+104 TFTARVDVFPKVELN

-140 ALISLQERDM
+140 ALITLQERDM

-165 VTVIDFEGK
+165 VAVIDFEGK

-179 FEGGTAKDF
+179 FEGGTAKGF

-197 IPGFEDSVIG
+197 IPGFEDGVVG

-216 NLTFPKEYNNAELAG
+216 NLTFPKEYNSAELAG
-231 QDVVFTVTVH
+231 KDVVFTVTVH

-246 IKPEIND
+246 VKPEIND

-345 YISQAEEQVKQA
+345 YLAQAEEQVKQA

-374 DINNFL
+374 DINKFL
-380 SFHSELQGRT
+380 SFHAELQGRT

-398 ETQMQ
+398 ESQMQ
-403 MESVRN
+403 MEAVRN

-421 GVNKAEETKMT
+421 GVNKAEESKMT
-432 KKEYEK
+432 KKEYEA
-438 SKTAATENS
+438 SKAAAAAEHKE
-447 ESDKKEEKTKKKTSA
+447 ESSKEEKPKKKAAA
-462 KKAEGNSRLIY
+462 KKADAE
-473 KGAFKMSYYVPY
+473 
-485 VIEQTGRGGE
+485 
-495 RSYDIY
+495 
-501 SRLLK
+501 
-506 DRIIFLGTEV
+506 TE
-516 DDHVANIICAQLLF
+516 AEEKPKKAR
-530 LEADDPD
+530 
-537 KDIYLY
+537 
-543 INSPGGVI
+543 
-551 TSGMA
+551 TS
-556 IYDTMN
+556 
-562 YIKPDVATMCLGQ
+562 K
-575 AASMGAFLLAAGA
+575 
-588 KGKRSAVPNAR
+588 K
-599 IMIHQPS
+599 
-606 GGFRGQAT
+606 
-614 DILIQTNEI
+614 
-623 IKTKEHLN
+623 KE
-631 RILSNNTSQ
+631 
-640 PYEKVAADTERD
+640 D
-652 YFMSSAEAKEYG
+652 SAE
-664 LIDNV
+664 
-669 FEKRA
+669 

>member
-44 FRPGKAPREI
+44 FRPGKAPRDI

-81 SNNIMPIS
+81 SNNIVPIS
-89 QAHISDVVFEENKPI
+89 QAHIADVVFEENKPI
-104 TFTAKVDVFPKVELN
+104 TFTARVDVFPKVELN

-140 ALISLQERDM
+140 ALITLQERDM

-165 VTVIDFEGK
+165 VAVIDFEGK
-174 KDGVA
+174 KDGIA
-179 FEGGTAKDF
+179 FEGGSAKGF
-188 SLNIGSGQF
+188 SLNIGSGHF
-197 IPGFEDSVIG
+197 IPGFEDGVVG

-231 QDVVFTVTVH
+231 KDVVFTVTVH

-246 IKPEIND
+246 VKPEIND

-345 YISQAEEQVKQA
+345 YLAQAEEQVKQA

-374 DINNFL
+374 DINKFL
-380 SFHSELQGRT
+380 SFHAELQGRT

-398 ETQMQ
+398 ESQMQ
-403 MESVRN
+403 MEAVRN

-421 GVNKAEETKMT
+421 GVNKAEESKMT
-432 KKEYEK
+432 KKEYEA
-438 SKTAATENS
+438 SKAAAAAEHKE
-447 ESDKKEEKTKKKTSA
+447 ESSKEEKPKKKAAA
-462 KKAEGNSRLIY
+462 KKADAE
-473 KGAFKMSYYVPY
+473 
-485 VIEQTGRGGE
+485 
-495 RSYDIY
+495 
-501 SRLLK
+501 
-506 DRIIFLGTEV
+506 TE
-516 DDHVANIICAQLLF
+516 A
-530 LEADDPD
+530 EE
-537 KDIYLY
+537 
-543 INSPGGVI
+543 
-551 TSGMA
+551 
-556 IYDTMN
+556 
-562 YIKPDVATMCLGQ
+562 KPKKTRT
-575 AASMGAFLLAAGA
+575 A
-588 KGKRSAVPNAR
+588 KK
-599 IMIHQPS
+599 
-606 GGFRGQAT
+606 
-614 DILIQTNEI
+614 
-623 IKTKEHLN
+623 KE
-631 RILSNNTSQ
+631 
-640 PYEKVAADTERD
+640 D
-652 YFMSSAEAKEYG
+652 SAE
-664 LIDNV
+664 
-669 FEKRA
+669 

>member
-44 FRPGKAPREI
+44 FRPGKAPRDI

-81 SNNIMPIS
+81 SNNIVPIS

-104 TFTAKVDVFPKVELN
+104 TFTARVDVFPKVELN

-140 ALISLQERDM
+140 ALITLQERDM

-165 VTVIDFEGK
+165 VAVIDFEGK
-174 KDGVA
+174 KDGIA
-179 FEGGTAKDF
+179 FEGGTAKGF

-197 IPGFEDSVIG
+197 IPGFEDGVIG

-216 NLTFPKEYNNAELAG
+216 NLTFPKEYNSAELAG
-231 QDVVFTVTVH
+231 KDVVFTVTVH

-246 IKPEIND
+246 VKPEIND

-331 PEQVGISFEMMAQR
+331 PEQVGISFEMMAQS
-345 YISQAEEQVKQA
+345 YLSQAEEQVKQA

-374 DINNFL
+374 DINKFL
-380 SFHSELQGRT
+380 SFHAELQGRT

-398 ETQMQ
+398 ESQMQ
-403 MESVRN
+403 MEAVRN

-421 GVNKAEETKMT
+421 GVNKAEESKMT
-432 KKEYEK
+432 KKEYEA
-438 SKTAATENS
+438 SKAAAAAEHKE
-447 ESDKKEEKTKKKTSA
+447 ESSKEEKPKKKAAA
-462 KKAEGNSRLIY
+462 KKADAE
-473 KGAFKMSYYVPY
+473 
-485 VIEQTGRGGE
+485 
-495 RSYDIY
+495 
-501 SRLLK
+501 
-506 DRIIFLGTEV
+506 TET
-516 DDHVANIICAQLLF
+516 
-530 LEADDPD
+530 EE
-537 KDIYLY
+537 
-543 INSPGGVI
+543 
-551 TSGMA
+551 
-556 IYDTMN
+556 
-562 YIKPDVATMCLGQ
+562 KPKKTRT
-575 AASMGAFLLAAGA
+575 A
-588 KGKRSAVPNAR
+588 KK
-599 IMIHQPS
+599 
-606 GGFRGQAT
+606 
-614 DILIQTNEI
+614 
-623 IKTKEHLN
+623 KE
-631 RILSNNTSQ
+631 
-640 PYEKVAADTERD
+640 D
-652 YFMSSAEAKEYG
+652 SAE
-664 LIDNV
+664 
-669 FEKRA
+669 

>member
-20 PYEVFETAADK
+20 PYEVFEKAADK

-81 SNNIMPIS
+81 SNNIVPIS

-104 TFTAKVDVFPKVELN
+104 SFTARVDVFPKVELN

-140 ALISLQERDM
+140 ALITLQERDM

-165 VTVIDFEGK
+165 VAVIDFEGK

-179 FEGGTAKDF
+179 FDGGTAKGF
-188 SLNIGSGQF
+188 SLNIGSGHF
-197 IPGFEDSVIG
+197 IPGFEDGVVG

-216 NLTFPKEYNNAELAG
+216 NLTFPKEYNSAELAG
-231 QDVVFTVTVH
+231 KDVVFTVTVH

-246 IKPEIND
+246 VKPEIND

-260 PNSKGLDDLKS
+260 PNSKGLDDLKG

-345 YISQAEEQVKQA
+345 YLAQAEEQVKQA

-365 LENIAVEEE
+365 LEKIAVEDE

-380 SFHSELQGRT
+380 SFHAELQGRT
-390 VEEIRKEL
+390 VEEIKKEL
-398 ETQMQ
+398 EAQMQ
-403 MESVRN
+403 MEAVRN
-409 DVLGDKVYKFLA
+409 DILGDKVYKFLA
-421 GVNKAEETKMT
+421 GVNKAEESKMT
-432 KKEYEK
+432 KKEYEA
-438 SKTAATENS
+438 SKAAAAAAQKE
-447 ESDKKEEKTKKKTSA
+447 EDKKEEKPKKKASA
-462 KKAEGNSRLIY
+462 KKAE
-473 KGAFKMSYYVPY
+473 
-485 VIEQTGRGGE
+485 
-495 RSYDIY
+495 
-501 SRLLK
+501 
-506 DRIIFLGTEV
+506 TET
-516 DDHVANIICAQLLF
+516 
-530 LEADDPD
+530 EAEEKP
-537 KDIYLY
+537 KKAR
-543 INSPGGVI
+543 
-551 TSGMA
+551 TS
-556 IYDTMN
+556 
-562 YIKPDVATMCLGQ
+562 K
-575 AASMGAFLLAAGA
+575 
-588 KGKRSAVPNAR
+588 K
-599 IMIHQPS
+599 
-606 GGFRGQAT
+606 
-614 DILIQTNEI
+614 
-623 IKTKEHLN
+623 KE
-631 RILSNNTSQ
+631 
-640 PYEKVAADTERD
+640 D
-652 YFMSSAEAKEYG
+652 SAE
-664 LIDNV
+664 
-669 FEKRA
+669 

>member
-20 PYEVFETAADK
+20 PYEVFEKAADK

-81 SNNIMPIS
+81 SNNIVPIS

-104 TFTAKVDVFPKVELN
+104 SFTARVDVFPKVELN

-140 ALISLQERDM
+140 ALITLQERDM

-165 VTVIDFEGK
+165 VAVIDFEGK

-179 FEGGTAKDF
+179 FDGGSAKGF

-197 IPGFEDSVIG
+197 IPGFEDGVVG

-216 NLTFPKEYNNAELAG
+216 NLTFPKEYNSAELAG
-231 QDVVFTVTVH
+231 KDVVFTVTVH

-246 IKPEIND
+246 VKPEIND

-260 PNSKGLDDLKS
+260 PNSKGLDDLKG

-345 YISQAEEQVKQA
+345 YLAQAEEQVKQA

-365 LENIAVEEE
+365 LEKIAVEDE

-380 SFHSELQGRT
+380 SFHAELQGRT
-390 VEEIRKEL
+390 VEEIKKEL
-398 ETQMQ
+398 EAQMQ
-403 MESVRN
+403 MEAVRN
-409 DVLGDKVYKFLA
+409 DILGDKVYKFLA
-421 GVNKAEETKMT
+421 GVNKAEESKMT
-432 KKEYEK
+432 KKEYEA
-438 SKTAATENS
+438 SKAAAAAAQKE
-447 ESDKKEEKTKKKTSA
+447 EDKKEEKPKKKAST
-462 KKAEGNSRLIY
+462 KKAE
-473 KGAFKMSYYVPY
+473 
-485 VIEQTGRGGE
+485 
-495 RSYDIY
+495 
-501 SRLLK
+501 
-506 DRIIFLGTEV
+506 TET
-516 DDHVANIICAQLLF
+516 
-530 LEADDPD
+530 EAEEKP
-537 KDIYLY
+537 KKAR
-543 INSPGGVI
+543 
-551 TSGMA
+551 TS
-556 IYDTMN
+556 
-562 YIKPDVATMCLGQ
+562 K
-575 AASMGAFLLAAGA
+575 
-588 KGKRSAVPNAR
+588 K
-599 IMIHQPS
+599 
-606 GGFRGQAT
+606 
-614 DILIQTNEI
+614 
-623 IKTKEHLN
+623 KE
-631 RILSNNTSQ
+631 
-640 PYEKVAADTERD
+640 D
-652 YFMSSAEAKEYG
+652 SAE
-664 LIDNV
+664 
-669 FEKRA
+669 

>member
-44 FRPGKAPREI
+44 FRPGKAPRDI

-81 SNNIMPIS
+81 SNNIVPIS

-104 TFTAKVDVFPKVELN
+104 TFTARVDVFPKVELN

-124 NFKKVTVEI
+124 NFKKVIVEI

-140 ALISLQERDM
+140 ALITLQERDM

-165 VTVIDFEGK
+165 VAVIDFEGK
-174 KDGVA
+174 KDGIA
-179 FEGGTAKDF
+179 FEGGTAKGF
-188 SLNIGSGQF
+188 SLNIGSGHF
-197 IPGFEDSVIG
+197 IPGFEEGVVG

-216 NLTFPKEYNNAELAG
+216 NLTFPKEYNSAELAG
-231 QDVVFTVTVH
+231 KDVVFTVTVH

-246 IKPEIND
+246 VKPEIND

-345 YISQAEEQVKQA
+345 YLAQAEEQVKQA
-357 IVINEVAK
+357 IIINEVAK

-374 DINNFL
+374 DINKFL
-380 SFHSELQGRT
+380 SFHAELQGRT

-398 ETQMQ
+398 ESQMQ
-403 MESVRN
+403 MEAVRN

-421 GVNKAEETKMT
+421 GVNKAEESKMT
-432 KKEYEK
+432 KKEYEA
-438 SKTAATENS
+438 SKAAAAAEHKE
-447 ESDKKEEKTKKKTSA
+447 ESSKEEKPKKKAAA
-462 KKAEGNSRLIY
+462 KKADAE
-473 KGAFKMSYYVPY
+473 
-485 VIEQTGRGGE
+485 
-495 RSYDIY
+495 
-501 SRLLK
+501 
-506 DRIIFLGTEV
+506 TET
-516 DDHVANIICAQLLF
+516 
-530 LEADDPD
+530 EE
-537 KDIYLY
+537 
-543 INSPGGVI
+543 
-551 TSGMA
+551 
-556 IYDTMN
+556 
-562 YIKPDVATMCLGQ
+562 KPKKTRT
-575 AASMGAFLLAAGA
+575 A
-588 KGKRSAVPNAR
+588 KK
-599 IMIHQPS
+599 
-606 GGFRGQAT
+606 
-614 DILIQTNEI
+614 
-623 IKTKEHLN
+623 KE
-631 RILSNNTSQ
+631 
-640 PYEKVAADTERD
+640 D
-652 YFMSSAEAKEYG
+652 SAE
-664 LIDNV
+664 
-669 FEKRA
+669 

>member
-20 PYEVFETAADK
+20 PYEVFEKAADK

-81 SNNIMPIS
+81 SNNIVPIS

-104 TFTAKVDVFPKVELN
+104 SFTARVDVFPKVELN

-140 ALISLQERDM
+140 ALITLQERDM

-165 VTVIDFEGK
+165 VAVIDFEGK

-179 FEGGTAKDF
+179 FDGGTAKGF

-197 IPGFEDSVIG
+197 IPGFEDGVVG

-216 NLTFPKEYNNAELAG
+216 NLTFPKEYNSAELAG
-231 QDVVFTVTVH
+231 KDVVFTVTVH

-246 IKPEIND
+246 VKPEIND

-260 PNSKGLDDLKS
+260 PNSKGLDDLKG

-345 YISQAEEQVKQA
+345 YLAQAEEQVKQA

-365 LENIAVEEE
+365 LEKIAVEDE

-380 SFHSELQGRT
+380 SFHAELQGRT
-390 VEEIRKEL
+390 VEEIKKEL
-398 ETQMQ
+398 EAQMQ
-403 MESVRN
+403 MEAVRN
-409 DVLGDKVYKFLA
+409 DILGDKVYKFLA
-421 GVNKAEETKMT
+421 GVNKAEESKMT
-432 KKEYEK
+432 KKEYEA
-438 SKTAATENS
+438 SKAAAAAAQKE
-447 ESDKKEEKTKKKTSA
+447 EDKKEEKPKKKASA
-462 KKAEGNSRLIY
+462 KKAE
-473 KGAFKMSYYVPY
+473 
-485 VIEQTGRGGE
+485 
-495 RSYDIY
+495 
-501 SRLLK
+501 
-506 DRIIFLGTEV
+506 TET
-516 DDHVANIICAQLLF
+516 
-530 LEADDPD
+530 EAEEKP
-537 KDIYLY
+537 KKTR
-543 INSPGGVI
+543 
-551 TSGMA
+551 TS
-556 IYDTMN
+556 
-562 YIKPDVATMCLGQ
+562 K
-575 AASMGAFLLAAGA
+575 
-588 KGKRSAVPNAR
+588 K
-599 IMIHQPS
+599 
-606 GGFRGQAT
+606 
-614 DILIQTNEI
+614 
-623 IKTKEHLN
+623 KE
-631 RILSNNTSQ
+631 
-640 PYEKVAADTERD
+640 D
-652 YFMSSAEAKEYG
+652 SAE
-664 LIDNV
+664 
-669 FEKRA
+669 